1 MQDQTK
7 TLGSLAQLRPRHPP
21 GLFLLAIVYFR
32 HPATFSWSA
41 FDLEQIQPASSRQN
55 VQGTVDQ
62 DPPADGTK
70 QYEALEGVACRGFHF
85 VNVATLKL
93 LSDEIED

>member
-1 MQDQTK
+1 MD
-7 TLGSLAQLRPRHPP
+7 H
-21 GLFLLAIVYFR
+21 
-32 HPATFSWSA
+32 
-41 FDLEQIQPASSRQN
+41 
-55 VQGTVDQ
+55 

-70 QYEALEGVACRGFHF
+70 QYEALECVACRGFHF